1 MKINYSMLLKLAVTI
16 AAIVAIAVVTIGVL
30 AVPVV
35 MSIMF
40 SWYWLF
46 LYIGYLLITFYVVIY
61 LECKLGG
68 KCR

>member
-68 KCR
+68 KCS